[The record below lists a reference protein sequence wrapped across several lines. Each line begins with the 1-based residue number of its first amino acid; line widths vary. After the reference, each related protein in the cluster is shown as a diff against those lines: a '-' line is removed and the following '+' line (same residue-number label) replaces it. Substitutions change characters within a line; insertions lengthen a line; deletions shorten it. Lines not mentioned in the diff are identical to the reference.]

1 MIYVT
6 GDTHSDVNRLSN
18 RHFPE
23 AKNLTKDDFV
33 VICGD
38 FGLIWEYKGES
49 GEENHWLWWLES
61 RPFTTLSVD
70 GNNENFDRLNA
81 YPVEE
86 WNGGKIHRIRPSVI
100 HLMRGQVYD
109 LPFGDSTKR
118 IFAFGGAK
126 TRDARDGILDPVK
139 HAVRIKEWRHH
150 NRYEGDPYKY
160 FRVIGQSWWE
170 QEMPSREEMD
180 EGIANLD
187 RVGWKVDYVFTHDC
201 SRISKKELNFVKH
214 GDMDGLNDYLDGIQE
229 RLTYDRWFFGH
240 HHDNQWL
247 SDHDCM
253 LYEDIIPV
261 DKHIDEELLQLWT
274 T

>member
-6 GDTHSDVNRLSN
+6 GDTHADMRRFTNKK
-18 RHFPE
+18 FPL
-23 AKNLTKDDFV
+23 AKELTKDDFII
-33 VICGD
+33 ICGD
-38 FGLIWEYKGES
+38 FGLVWDYHGES
-49 GEENHWLWWLES
+49 GEENHWLWWMES
-61 RPFTTLSVD
+61 RPFTTLFID
-70 GNNENFDRLNA
+70 GNHENFDRLNA

-86 WNGGKIHRIRPSVI
+86 WNGGKIHRIRPSVL

-109 LPFGDSTKR
+109 LPFGDTSKR
-118 IFAFGGAK
+118 IFTFGGAK
-126 TRDARDGILDPVK
+126 SHDATDGILDPVK
-139 HAVRIKEWRHH
+139 HAKRIKEWRHH
-150 NRYEGDPYKY
+150 NRYGGDPYKF

-180 EGIANLD
+180 DGIANLD

-201 SRISKKELNFVKH
+201 SRSSKSALNFVKH
-214 GDMDGLNDYLDGIQE
+214 GDMDELNDYLEEIQG

-247 SDHDCM
+247 SGQDCL
-253 LYEDIIPV
+253 LYEDIISV
-261 DKHIDEELLQLWT
+261 NKHINEELLQLWT